1 VKLASRGGDGGLCS
15 KGQKG
20 FKPYEPLI
28 RRALMHITMRSA
40 FTSRALPLT
49 VSEAGLKSTG
59 KRRAAAWSFSGGK
72 LIKKGATAARN

>member
-1 VKLASRGGDGGLCS
+1 
-15 KGQKG
+15 
-20 FKPYEPLI
+20 
-28 RRALMHITMRSA
+28 MHITMRSA